1 MLAQIR
7 PITAL
12 MLSAFF
18 MVAGVGL
25 AGILIPLRATVENWS
40 TMTLGMIG
48 AAYAA
53 AFTAGCVVVPR
64 LVLRVG
70 HIRVFAAMQTLLVA
84 SLLFHALVVDPLAWA
99 GFRLI
104 AGASVAGSYM
114 VLESWLNER
123 VTNETRGA
131 VMSAYMIVSMA
142 AVASGQYL
150 VPAGDPAQQ
159 TLFVICALLFAAA
172 VLPVTLTSAQSPRP
186 ITQVTIDLK
195 GLFRASPAAMV
206 GAFMAGMVFS
216 IWSFFVPVYGKM
228 ADLSDFTIATM
239 LAFAMLGGI
248 IAQFPIGRLSDRM
261 DRRYVM
267 AGAGAFGAAL
277 CLPAALLAPTT
288 PWIIFC
294 FTFALGMVLF
304 PIYALASAHAN
315 DIAQPE
321 DFVKISGGI
330 LIFYGLGTTAGP
342 LAGGPVIDAVGKSGV
357 FMSLGVAFAVY
368 GGYAFWR
375 SMRREAVAAEDRT
388 DFQPVTPVVPQ
399 TPESLQLD
407 PRIEDVPEEERLNA

>member
-1 MLAQIR
+1 MIQQLR

-25 AGILIPLRATVENWS
+25 AGILIPLRATAEAWS
-40 TMTLGMIG
+40 TVTLGWIG
-48 AAYAA
+48 ASYAA

-84 SLLFHALVVDPLAWA
+84 SMLFHSLVVDPIAWA
-99 GFRLI
+99 LFRLM
-104 AGASVAGSYM
+104 AGASVAGGYM

-123 VTNETRGA
+123 VTNETRGM

-150 VPAGDPAQQ
+150 APAGDPTKE

-186 ITQVTIDLK
+186 ITQVSIDIK
-195 GLFRASPAAMV
+195 SLFKASPAAMV
-206 GAFMAGMVFS
+206 GAFMAGVVFS
-216 IWSFFVPVYGKM
+216 IWSYFVPVYGKM
-228 ADLSDFTIATM
+228 AHLSDFTIATM

-248 IAQFPIGRLSDRM
+248 IAQFPIGRLSDQM

-267 AGAGAFGAAL
+267 AGAGLFGAAL
-277 CLPAALLAPTT
+277 CVPAAILAPAT
-288 PWIIFC
+288 PWVLFG

-330 LIFYGLGTTAGP
+330 LIFYGFGTTAGP
-342 LAGGPVIDAVGKSGV
+342 LVGGPIIDAVGKGGV
-357 FMSLGVAFAVY
+357 FMTLGVAFAVY

-375 SMRREAVAAEDRT
+375 SMRREAVPADERT
-388 DFQPVTPVVPQ
+388 DYQVITPAVQQ